1 MRKVLIALAIAFLRG
16 FFALEPAE
24 AITFTGSSGSLA
36 ASADF
41 SAGGTSLTVVLTNTS
56 VSDVLI
62 PSDVLMA
69 VFFDIVGVGPL
80 TPVSALLSGGS
91 TVFFG
96 PDGGGNVGGEW
107 AYASG
112 LAGAP
117 GGATEGIS
125 SSGFVLFGAANFG
138 GADLDPPVA
147 VNGGNYGITSA
158 GDNTASGNA
167 EVTGNVPLIK
177 NQVTFTLSGL
187 PSGFIPSST
196 NTTNVSFQY
205 GTALG
210 GSPPEPC
217 LGSCQPPTVP
227 EPSSLV
233 LLGSGLLIGAVVI
246 RRKWVGRGYVP

>member
-1 MRKVLIALAIAFLRG
+1 MRQVFIILVIAFLIG
-16 FFALEPAE
+16 FFAREPAG
-24 AITFTGSSGSLA
+24 AITFTGSSGNLA

-41 SAGGTSLTVVLTNTS
+41 SASGTDLVVVLTNTS
-56 VSDVLI
+56 VFDVLT

-69 VFFDIVGVGPL
+69 VFFDIDGVGSL
-80 TPVSALLSGGS
+80 TPGSALLTGGS

-112 LAGAP
+112 LVGAP
-117 GGATEGIS
+117 AGATEGIS
-125 SSGFVLFGAANFG
+125 SSGFGLFGNANFG
-138 GADLDPPVA
+138 GSNLDGPTA

-158 GDNTASGNA
+158 GDNTATGNA

-177 NQVTFTLSGL
+177 NEVTFTLSGL
-187 PSGFIPSST
+187 PPGFDPEDPT
-196 NTTNVSFQY
+196 NITNVSFQY

-210 GSPPEPC
+210 GSPPQPC
-217 LGSCQPPTVP
+217 LGSCQPPIVP

-233 LLGSGLLIGAVVI
+233 LLGSGLLIGTMVI
-246 RRKWVGRGYVP
+246 RRKWVGRG